1 MWGLQ
6 CLISVVTIQMELYL
20 IFGTKVVHFGP
31 SYDISGGIKTYFRT
45 QKGINFLKS
54 YYFGVQK
61 RVSEFYLMYI
71 GQLDINFMFE
81 TKSGSVQDFQGGKQC
96 WKGE

>member
-31 SYDISGGIKTYFRT
+31 SYDISGGLKTYFRT
-45 QKGINFLKS
+45 QKGINLLKS
-54 YYFGVQK
+54 YYF
-61 RVSEFYLMYI
+61 
-71 GQLDINFMFE
+71 
-81 TKSGSVQDFQGGKQC
+81 
-96 WKGE
+96 KGPL